1 MLPQD
6 GGELVFFYMGD
17 AAQDVADAKE
27 RLGKDRKKQSGW
39 RGA

>member
-1 MLPQD
+1 MPQD

-27 RLGKDRKKQSGW
+27 RLEK
-39 RGA
+39 A